1 MMPPIARIAGSM
13 AYRAQMQ
20 CVLRSVPA
28 QARQM
33 STTTTMTMT
42 ATTKLQPTLAGQAHT
57 QMAQYRP
64 FSVSVSKSK
73 EETNEKDITA
83 TATEATA
90 SESAEN
96 ALTDAFDSIPTENSY
111 KGTPEPA
118 AKEDD
123 VPWYLKVNVPKHETL
138 TPQTTPL
145 PDIPANSPILMDPLV
160 TFAADDLGLD
170 DLKILDLRGLDPPA
184 GLGPD
189 LIMLFST
196 ARSERHLHVS
206 ADRLV
211 RWFRKYGVQ
220 ANADGLLGRNELKI
234 KLKRKARR
242 AKLLGNISQLAAGT
256 TEEVDDGISTK
267 WVCVNAGF
275 IGGRGKDAKD
285 AKDSKDSKIS
295 KDKAPTEAH
304 GEQSVVDAKGR
315 TSGFGSVRSAG
326 TTVVVQI
333 FTEGKRKQMELE
345 QLWTKALWHSLRKRR
360 STGEDVKA
368 QLKALEVEMKMTEA
382 ELNKENEDWLA
393 GLPSTDTFEAEISAF
408 SSSSTAKPAPDS
420 PLGSSF

>member
-1 MMPPIARIAGSM
+1 MVPASARIAGGI
-13 AYRAQMQ
+13 ACRAQMQ

-28 QARQM
+28 RARQM
-33 STTTTMTMT
+33 STTTMT
-42 ATTKLQPTLAGQAHT
+42 AATRLQTARTGRAPTQTT
-57 QMAQYRP
+57 QYRL
-64 FSVSVSKSK
+64 FSVSVSRTK
-73 EETNEKDITA
+73 EEPKEEDITA
-83 TATEATA
+83 P
-90 SESAEN
+90 AE
-96 ALTDAFDSIPTENSY
+96 DAFGSIPTEDASTS
-111 KGTPEPA
+111 TPAPA
-118 AKEDD
+118 GKDDD
-123 VPWYLKVNVPKHETL
+123 VPWYLRVNVPKHETL

-145 PDIPANSPILMDPLV
+145 PDIPANAPALMDPLV

-220 ANADGLLGRNELKI
+220 ARADGLLGRNELKI

-275 IGGRGKDAKD
+275 IGGRGKDAK
-285 AKDSKDSKIS
+285 AKVT
-295 KDKAPTEAH
+295 PTAEH

-333 FTEGKRKQMELE
+333 FTEGKRRQMELE
-345 QLWTKALWHSLRKRR
+345 QLWTKTLCHSLRKRR
-360 STGEDVKA
+360 SAGEDVKA
-368 QLKALEVEMKMTEA
+368 QLKALEAEMQMTEA
-382 ELNKENEDWLA
+382 ELDQENEEWLA
-393 GLPSTDTFEAEISAF
+393 GLPSTDAFEAEMSV
-408 SSSSTAKPAPDS
+408 SSSASTAKAAS
-420 PLGSSF
+420 SLGSSF